1 MSFTTQPE
9 VTGTLGV
16 AASTHWLASP
26 TAIGVALPDIKARMD
41 AIGVAVVRS
50 TPQDFAGVLQ
60 RDADRYG
67 KVIRELGVKK

>member
-9 VTGTLGV
+9 VTGTFGV
-16 AASTHWLASP
+16 AASTHWLASQ

-60 RDADRYG
+60 RDAYRYG

>member
-1 MSFTTQPE
+1 
-9 VTGTLGV
+9 
-16 AASTHWLASP
+16 
-26 TAIGVALPDIKARMD
+26 MD

-67 KVIRELGVKK
+67 KVIRELGVKKINRAW

>member
-16 AASTHWLASP
+16 AASTDWLASP
-26 TAIGVALPDIKARMD
+26 TAIGMAFPDIKVRMD
-41 AIGVAVVRS
+41 AIGVEVVRS

>member
-1 MSFTTQPE
+1 MSFTTQLE
-9 VTGTLGV
+9 VTGTFRV

-26 TAIGVALPDIKARMD
+26 TAIGVAFPDIKARMD
-41 AIGVAVVRS
+41 AIGVEVVCS